1 MIHEDAKF
9 TRPENV
15 GSMESIVRGSASM
28 ALLVVAMLI
37 PAIGSYLLF
46 ALTQVAIY
54 LGLTAFIGW
63 DPIYAM
69 LKQPS
74 SGVPAQSPATVV
86 AQERQQSQVS
96 GGDHKKAA

>member
-15 GSMESIVRGSASM
+15 GYIESIVRGSASI
-28 ALLVVAMLI
+28 ALLVVAMMI

-54 LGLTAFIGW
+54 LGLTAFMGW

-69 LKQPS
+69 LKQSS
-74 SGVPAQSPATVV
+74 SGMPARSSATVV
-86 AQERQQSQVS
+86 AQERRQPQVS
-96 GGDHKKAA
+96 DGEHKRAA